1 MKKKT
6 VEVLTTEKL
15 GAITRE
21 YNKKVVEDGTAPYTG
36 WTGTNRKAGATD
48 SEIKTAILAELKKN
62 GIQATARQRGTY
74 ITALTFTV
82 KVPKEFQVTE
92 TEYIE
97 AEMKKRFN
105 RRYFWMVP
113 DGDTI
118 RNDELYNLPMDEI
131 NAIKAYTFKRE
142 YQRAIENKDGETVKP
157 EYIEAVKAI
166 VNSFNADHSDTMT
179 DYFDRAIYD
188 NYKWK
193 IA

>member
-1 MKKKT
+1 MKKK
-6 VEVLTTEKL
+6 EVLTAEKL
-15 GAITRE
+15 KAITAE

-48 SEIKTAILAELKKN
+48 AELKKAILAELKKN

-82 KVPKEFQVTE
+82 KVPKEFTVTE
-92 TEYIE
+92 AEYIE

-113 DGDTI
+113 DSDTI

-142 YQRAIENKDGETVKP
+142 YERAIEEKGGETVKP
-157 EYIEAVKAI
+157 EFIEAVKAI
-166 VNSFNADHSDTMT
+166 VKTFNADHSDIMT

>member
-6 VEVLTTEKL
+6 VEVLTAEKL
-15 GAITRE
+15 KAITAE

-48 SEIKTAILAELKKN
+48 AELKTAILAELKKN

-97 AEMKKRFN
+97 TEMKKRFN

-131 NAIKAYTFKRE
+131 NAIKTYTFKRE

-166 VNSFNADHSDTMT
+166 VKSFNADHSDTMT

>member
-1 MKKKT
+1 MKKK
-6 VEVLTTEKL
+6 EVLTAEKL
-15 GAITRE
+15 KAITAK
-21 YNKKVVEDGTAPYTG
+21 YNKKVVEDGTDLYRG
-36 WTGTNRKAGATD
+36 WTGANRKAGATD
-48 SEIKTAILAELKKN
+48 AEIKTAILTELKKN

-105 RRYFWMVP
+105 RRYFWMIP
-113 DGDTI
+113 GGDTI

-166 VNSFNADHSDTMT
+166 VKSFNADHTNSMI

-188 NYKWK
+188 GYKWK

>member
-6 VEVLTTEKL
+6 IEVLTVEKL
-15 GAITRE
+15 KAITAE
-21 YNKKVVEDGTAPYTG
+21 YNKKVVKDDTG
-36 WTGTNRKAGATD
+36 WTGTTHKYYGSDA
-48 SEIKTAILAELKKN
+48 ELKKAILAELNKN
-62 GIQATARQRGTY
+62 GIQATARQHGTY

-82 KVPKEFQVTE
+82 KVPKEFQFTE

-97 AEMKKRFN
+97 SEMKKRFN
-105 RRYFWMVP
+105 RRYFWMIP

-131 NAIKAYTFKRE
+131 NAIKEYTFKRE
-142 YQRAIENKDGETVKP
+142 YQSAINDKDGETVVKP
-157 EYIEAVKAI
+157 EYIETVKAI
-166 VNSFNADHSDTMT
+166 VNSFNADHSDIMA

-188 NYKWK
+188 DYKWK

>member
-6 VEVLTTEKL
+6 VEVLTAEKL
-15 GAITRE
+15 KAITAE

-36 WTGTNRKAGATD
+36 WTGTNYKYYGSDA
-48 SEIKTAILAELKKN
+48 ELKKAILAELKKN
-62 GIQATARQRGTY
+62 GFQATARQRGTY

-82 KVPKEFQVTE
+82 KVPKEFTVTE

-97 AEMKKRFN
+97 TEMKNRFN
-105 RRYFWMVP
+105 RRYFWMIP

>member
-36 WTGTNRKAGATD
+36 WTGTNHKYYGSDA
-48 SEIKTAILAELKKN
+48 ELKKAILAELKKN

-92 TEYIE
+92 AEYIE
-97 AEMKKRFN
+97 AEMKNRFN

-118 RNDELYNLPMDEI
+118 RNDELYNLPMDKI

>member
-6 VEVLTTEKL
+6 VEVLTAEKL
-15 GAITRE
+15 KAITAE

-36 WTGTNRKAGATD
+36 WTGTNHKYYGSDA
-48 SEIKTAILAELKKN
+48 ELKKAILAELKKN

-92 TEYIE
+92 PEYIE
-97 AEMKKRFN
+97 TEMKKRFN
-105 RRYFWMVP
+105 RRYYWITP
-113 DGDTI
+113 DGGTV
-118 RNDELYNLPMDEI
+118 RNDELLNMPENER
-131 NAIKAYTFKRE
+131 NAVKAYTFKRE

-166 VNSFNADHSDTMT
+166 VKSFNADHSDTMA

-188 NYKWK
+188 SYKWK

>member
-6 VEVLTTEKL
+6 VEVLTAEKL
-15 GAITRE
+15 KAITAE
-21 YNKKVVEDGTAPYTG
+21 YNKKVVEDGTDLYRG

-48 SEIKTAILAELKKN
+48 AEIKTAILAELKKN
-62 GIQATARQRGTY
+62 GIQATARQKGTY

-82 KVPKEFQVTE
+82 KVPKEFTVTE

-97 AEMKKRFN
+97 TEMKNRFT

-118 RNDELYNLPMDEI
+118 RNDELYNLPTDEI

-142 YQRAIENKDGETVKP
+142 YERAIENKDGETVKP

-166 VNSFNADHSDTMT
+166 VNSFNADHSNAMT

-188 NYKWK
+188 SYRWK